1 MPIEI
6 NPSWDSSWTATSIN
20 ASTISDSSSATTAAI
35 DNDDKS
41 GTEVSITVAYDGTAS
56 DPVTVYLLKDVDG
69 TNYESEDDKPF
80 GFQMPVAASMTH
92 RRTFFVCGESVS
104 KFKIKIVND
113 SGDSVT
119 ATVRYK
125 QMTIENVSS

>member
-1 MPIEI
+1 MTIEI

-20 ASTISDSSSATTAAI
+20 ASAISDSSSATSAAI

-41 GTEVSITVAYDGTAS
+41 GTEVSVTVAYGGSAT
-56 DPVTVYLLKDVDG
+56 DPITVYLLRDVDG

-80 GFQMPVAASMTH
+80 GFQMPVTASGTH

-104 KFKIKIVND
+104 KFKVKVVNT

-125 QMTIENVSS
+125 QMIIENVSS